1 MHRSD
6 TYETSLETDCSATGW
21 IINNGEFRACGE
33 KIPENRTKEQYE
45 LEKEFQPLFDFLA
58 EEKKDLSNVK
68 IYYSSVYITDRK
80 TKTREGRSIRLE
92 NPGTEIPG
100 EYKIEDGKNVKRIP
114 VTFQSDKIIYKNN
127 VEESE
132 KYNMD
137 IFNLQLTPKFF
148 SSLSISDYMAKH
160 PETYMK
166 RIDYRVKDNYEFLS
180 HLKKRYGF
188 VEECP
193 TDVNVIING
202 HGDYELQIE
211 IIDSNKIATITNS
224 IVLDESGN
232 KNAAKSLIGQLMK
245 ATKGQAN
252 PQVAQKLLN
261 EELEKL

>member
-1 MHRSD
+1 MKQFFK
-6 TYETSLETDCSATGW
+6 
-21 IINNGEFRACGE
+21 IIILLLGGLLIMLGLSACGE

-68 IYYSSVYITDRK
+68 IYYSSINITDRK
-80 TKTREGRSIRLE
+80 TKTTESRSIRFE
-92 NPGTEIPG
+92 NLGTEISG

-114 VTFQSDKIIYKNN
+114 VTFQSDKISYKNN

-132 KYNMD
+132 KYNID

-148 SSLSISDYMAKH
+148 SSLSISDYMPNH

-166 RIDYRVKDNYEFLS
+166 RIDYSIKDNYKFLN

-188 VEECP
+188 LEE
-193 TDVNVIING
+193 TQVDFNVVING

-211 IIDSNKIATITNS
+211 FIDSNKIATITNS
-224 IVLDESGN
+224 IVLDESVHKNIIN
-232 KNAAKSLIGQLMK
+232 KNYRRR
-245 ATKGQAN
+245 
-252 PQVAQKLLN
+252 
-261 EELEKL
+261 LEFIYH